1 MSNILIYGAKFLD
14 SRGPQIYP
22 VYDFWHTSPNFFM
35 IRLGLLLLLTVFAY
49 AWCRWGLGQRGFSPL
64 IQLGNT
70 SLLVYWVHIEFVYG
84 RFSILPRRS
93 ENILGASF
101 GLLTIFLAMLA
112 LSLMRTKWKGR
123 LDDLLTWQTRRPA

>member
-1 MSNILIYGAKFLD
+1 SGFYAFAGAAGFVVFYLSKFLD
-14 SRGPQIYP
+14 SRQWQLYP
-22 VYDFWHTSPNFFM
+22 VYEYWHPSSNFFM
-35 IRLGLLLLLTVFAY
+35 FRVGMLLPFLFFAY

-93 ENILGASF
+93 LTIAGASA
-101 GLLTIFLAMLA
+101 GL
-112 LSLMRTKWKGR
+112 
-123 LDDLLTWQTRRPA
+123 